1 MKKRTMAGLAWMLCV
16 GMVPTLSAGQETL
29 VVTDVA
35 HLAVSTHPAVEAARW
50 RVEAAGSA
58 AGEARAPWWP
68 TVSAVAVFD
77 RYQEPMVVAP
87 LHGFDPLQPP
97 VFERALA
104 QGHATVDWTV
114 FDGGLRQARLGM
126 ATRQVTE
133 ASAAMTAA
141 TEAVVFEAVSS
152 YLTVLSARS
161 ILAAHDAQVESLTS
175 ERDRATH
182 LHEEGRVPWV
192 HVLRTEASLS
202 RAAAER
208 ESAAAHLDL
217 AVHRLARVAGMD
229 PGRVSAA
236 RLVPVAPLPGPPPA
250 RAEALAAA
258 RSTHPALERAAS
270 RAAAS
275 SFGVAAARSMRLP
288 RVSMGG
294 RYSAY
299 GSTNT
304 SFQPEWQVGTRLSY
318 AVFSG
323 GARRRAEDRA
333 GAEAAAARAE
343 LAAATREVEDAVDA
357 MLAAYRSASTRVGA
371 LESAV
376 TQSAEVARIEAL
388 ALDAGA
394 GVQTDYLRAEA
405 DLLSSRAALAEA
417 RQSAA
422 EAWVRLGQ
430 AMGRLSAE
438 RLGDLLIEVE
448 P

>member
-1 MKKRTMAGLAWMLCV
+1 MKKRSMAGLASGLCLWA
-16 GMVPTLSAGQETL
+16 VPVLSAGQETL
-29 VVTDVA
+29 VVADVA
-35 HLAVSTHPAVEAARW
+35 RSAVSTHPAVEAARW
-50 RVEAAGSA
+50 RLEAAGSA

-68 TVSAVAVFD
+68 TASVAAVFD

-97 VFERALA
+97 AFERALA
-104 QGHATVDWTV
+104 QGHASVDWTV
-114 FDGGLRQARLGM
+114 FDGGLRRARWGM
-126 ATRQVTE
+126 ATRQVDE
-133 ASAAMTAA
+133 ASAAMAAA
-141 TEAVVFEAVSS
+141 TEAVVFEAVAS
-152 YLTVLSARS
+152 YLTVLTART
-161 ILAAHDAQVESLTS
+161 ILAAHDAQVESLES
-175 ERDRATH
+175 ERSRATQ
-182 LHEEGRVPWV
+182 LHDEGRVPWV

-208 ESAAAHLDL
+208 EAAAARLGL
-217 AVHRLARVAGMD
+217 ALHRLARVAGMEPD
-229 PGRVSAA
+229 RVAAA
-236 RLVPVAPLPGPPPA
+236 RLVAVAPVPGPSPE

-258 RSTHPALERAAS
+258 RSEHPALERAAA

-275 SFGVAAARSMRLP
+275 SFGVAAARSLWLP
-288 RVSMGG
+288 RLSVGG

-304 SFQPEWQVGTRLSY
+304 RFQPEWQVGTRLSY

-323 GARRRAEDRA
+323 GARRRAQDRA
-333 GAEAAAARAE
+333 VAEAAAARAE

-357 MLAAYRSASTRVGA
+357 MLVAYRSASTRVAA

-394 GVQTDYLRAEA
+394 GVHTDYLRAEA

-417 RQSAA
+417 RQLAA

-430 AMGRLSAE
+430 ATGRLSAE
-438 RLGDLLIEVE
+438 RLGELLIEVE